1 MKGNLGTYVM
11 DTDVFIDHV
20 MDRYLFSVNAF
31 DSHVMYN
38 IEIAPYVALLEVQSV
53 QFHHLFYSK
62 FNRLLDAVG
71 MLSSEQKIKSH
82 MDILDKPQLLCWIYY
97 IQDHFL

>member
-1 MKGNLGTYVM
+1 M

-82 MDILDKPQLLCWIYY
+82 MDLLYSRPLFVKNLSMYNINERRFSC
-97 IQDHFL
+97 F